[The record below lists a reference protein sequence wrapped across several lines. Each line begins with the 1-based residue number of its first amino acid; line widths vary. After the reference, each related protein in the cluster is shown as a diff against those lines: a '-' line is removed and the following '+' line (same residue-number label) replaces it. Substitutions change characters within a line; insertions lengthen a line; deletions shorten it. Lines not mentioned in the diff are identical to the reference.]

1 MVAVAFFLRE
11 GGEEE
16 STGGFVTSII
26 VGFAV
31 AADED
36 TEKVYSSVGSS
47 VIILGFSCGCV
58 VLVVSSPAVGDS
70 VIGVP
75 TGNSVGGRLAAT
87 GDGDGLFL
95 LEGSTVGSNDTGNS
109 VGSNDGALVGL
120 GVGGR
125 LDKEGDGLTVDGGC
139 VGR

>member
-1 MVAVAFFLRE
+1 MAVAFFLRE

-16 STGGFVTSII
+16 SKGDFVTSII

-31 AADED
+31 VADED
-36 TEKVYSSVGSS
+36 AEKVYSSVGSS
-47 VIILGFSCGCV
+47 VIILGFSCGSCV
-58 VLVVSSPAVGDS
+58 LGVLSPVGDS